1 MAPSAASPSAPEMY
15 SDTLTSADA
24 TPASRAGTS
33 AMAIVSSGMNAV
45 PAPRPISRKATK
57 TVGK

>member
-1 MAPSAASPSAPEMY
+1 MY